1 MPVEMPLAFEQ
12 TSLQHPSPVNN
23 RSNIKRREDEQD
35 EGEDEDEDS
44 VQLIDFS
51 GSRTQGAS
59 ELEKAIGVHAV
70 DQETLERD
78 IALEVL
84 KLKYPT

>member
-1 MPVEMPLAFEQ
+1 MPVEMPLAFKQ
-12 TSLQHPSPVNN
+12 TSPQHPSPVND
-23 RSNIKRREDEQD
+23 RSNLKRGGDEQD
-35 EGEDEDEDS
+35 EDEDR
-44 VQLIDFS
+44 VHLIDFS

-59 ELEKAIGVHAV
+59 ELEKVIGVHAV